1 MLILLKIGVFV
12 AIFISLISLIILIK
26 KTSSFGI
33 RKNHS
38 IPKGNRKKGIIYA
51 FGKGMTPFE
60 KESAK
65 KNLGSYTA
73 GILYHSAIFFSLF
86 YLVLKLFSYTLFS
99 SFLVPFQILLGMGFV
114 SGIMLFLKRI
124 FLKNMRALSCPD
136 DYVANIIVNF
146 FILLTLLNT
155 FFANLQS
162 FLFLTA
168 ILMFLYIPIGKI
180 KHCVFFF
187 YTRIL
192 FGHFYGRRGTLPP
205 QKGKV

>member
-1 MLILLKIGVFV
+1 
-12 AIFISLISLIILIK
+12 
-26 KTSSFGI
+26 
-33 RKNHS
+33 
-38 IPKGNRKKGIIYA
+38 
-51 FGKGMTPFE
+51 MTPFE

-65 KNLGSYTA
+65 KHLGSYTA
-73 GILYHSAIFFSLF
+73 GILYHAAIFFSLF
-86 YLVLKLFSYTLFS
+86 YLVLKLFSYKIPG
-99 SFLVPFQILLGMGFV
+99 SFLIPVQLLLGLGLI
-114 SGIMLFLKRI
+114 SGILLFLKRI
-124 FLKNMRALSCPD
+124 FFKNMRALSCPD

-155 FFANLQS
+155 FYASLLS

-168 ILMFLYIPIGKI
+168 ILMFLYLPIGKI

-205 QKGKV
+205 QKDKA